1 MPNVCGGIVAKKRR
15 SRAEWAEL
23 VVRFEASGQS
33 ASAFAARHGLNA
45 NTLKWW
51 RSQLRAGSLY
61 RKRQEKP
68 PPGKASRP
76 APKKRSARAAA
87 AELPHMVERL
97 VNRIA
102 DEPGLRTRALALTV
116 AYDIA
121 VVRQELRELEELGIV
136 YRRGRG
142 PATRWYL
149 G

>member
-1 MPNVCGGIVAKKRR
+1 M
-15 SRAEWAEL
+15 
-23 VVRFEASGQS
+23 VRFEASGQS
-33 ASAFAARHGLNA
+33 ASAFAARHDLNA

-51 RSQLRAGSLY
+51 RSQLKAGSLY
-61 RKRQEKP
+61 RKRQEKAP
-68 PPGKASRP
+68 PAKASRP
-76 APKKRSARAAA
+76 APKKRPARAVP
-87 AELPHMVERL
+87 ELPHMVERL

-102 DEPGLRTRALALTV
+102 DEPGLRTGALALTV

-121 VVRQELRELEELGIV
+121 VVRQELCELEELGIV